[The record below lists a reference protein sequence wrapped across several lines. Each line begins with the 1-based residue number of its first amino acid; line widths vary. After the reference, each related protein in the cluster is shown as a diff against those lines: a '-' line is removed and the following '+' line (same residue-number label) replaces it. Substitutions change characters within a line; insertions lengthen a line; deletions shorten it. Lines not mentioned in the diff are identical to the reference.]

1 MPSRNKIPI
10 HRNDYRP
17 YYSHCNAHSHWTP
30 MANAFHSSP
39 IHPAISPLASS
50 CCCFLPFLSSS
61 FFDTCTSSKTVLPLL
76 ARPYRKLITTSRLK
90 FPHPFTWMQHF
101 ITCACHPFSLLC
113 FDWFFFFCIA
123 TFSNLQLLRRF
134 DIDAIDG
141 HIPVFLGAVYVCV
154 RMGLVQYSPGVPL
167 IDPAICIVTV
177 MQRKSSASFR
187 RR

>member
-123 TFSNLQLLRRF
+123 TFSNLHSPFSLHPLASCF
-134 DIDAIDG
+134 DDLISTRLMAIS
-141 HIPVFLGAVYVCV
+141 
-154 RMGLVQYSPGVPL
+154 RYSWAPCMCACAWDSYSTAL
-167 IDPAICIVTV
+167 ACH
-177 MQRKSSASFR
+177 
-187 RR
+187 